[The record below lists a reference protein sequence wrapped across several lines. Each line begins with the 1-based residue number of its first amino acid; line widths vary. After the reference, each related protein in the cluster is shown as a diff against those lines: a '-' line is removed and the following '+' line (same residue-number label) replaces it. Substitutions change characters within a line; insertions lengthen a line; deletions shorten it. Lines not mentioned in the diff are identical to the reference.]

1 MIDKHVYIPINAVSL
16 SHYYGAGIILPSKCL
31 PNKIP
36 DVQNK
41 FEDFLLMSQKQAID
55 DSNCCLDIILSD
67 EEYKMLQPIENSEE
81 IFLYPFPLPTTRI
94 RNIYFTDADLKDRII
109 SSINIQSIA
118 IQENIP
124 TTISTFTRCTMPALT
139 TDYRNDILPI
149 DKIEKYDRILGALA
163 LMKASADTE
172 EGMNYPENYFPTL
185 SFFNSL
191 ISQDLIKADKKTNS
205 FYHDAFIGKSEFKS
219 LLPYLLKKITLEDV
233 NEVAKRN
240 NQIIKKN
247 KFSSLIDFS
256 NLEGIVYIIAILYT
270 YGLDDEA
277 KSFKIGNLV
286 VTDFKEGIHTA
297 KAEVIAFCFGYNRGY
312 SSLSRKYKVDNKEK
326 IIKYE
331 LKSLLDYYTIES
343 IYQFAFYDK
352 TANNLFP
359 YMDWVAPLNLKSKNN
374 TYKILDE
381 IVFNKKKPPVGSPNY
396 IGQLLQ
402 AFFQKDTQTYFK
414 DLFTAIVNAVKSDY
428 AIQISDEASNK
439 DEQISML
446 ENQLNQR
453 NVALQQLNE
462 ENHEKSIKIED
473 MSQQL
478 NETTIKLSQL
488 SPTKDNSTFNSKL
501 NDDASLETERED
513 QEPGQLTENINTQ
526 QSSIIQDNA
535 NIIHNQTLI
544 DDIEPYEKRYEILIA
559 EIEKLLS
566 AKRLERSKLE
576 DLINNAK
583 SNVIKK

>member
-1 MIDKHVYIPINAVSL
+1 MTEKHIYLPINAVSL
-16 SHYYGAGIILPSKCL
+16 SHYYGAGIILPSKCF

-41 FEDFLLMSQKQAID
+41 FEDFLLMSQKQGID
-55 DSNCCLDIILSD
+55 DSNCCLNIVLSD
-67 EEYKMLQPIENSEE
+67 EEYKMLQPIESSGE
-81 IFLYPFPLPTTRI
+81 IFLYPFPLPISRI
-94 RNIYFTDADLKDRII
+94 RNIYFNDADLKDRIV
-109 SSINIQSIA
+109 SSINIQSTA

-124 TTISTFTRCTMPALT
+124 SIISTFTRCRMPALT
-139 TDYRNDILPI
+139 TDYRNDILPLG
-149 DKIEKYDRILGALA
+149 KIEKYDRILGALA
-163 LMKASADTE
+163 LMKASSDTE
-172 EGMNYPENYFPTL
+172 EGLNYPENYFPTL

-191 ISQDLIKADKKTNS
+191 ISQDLIKADKKTTS
-205 FYHDAFIGKSEFKS
+205 FYHDAFIGKSEFKP
-219 LLPYLLKKITLEDV
+219 LLPYLLKKITLDDV

-277 KSFKIGNLV
+277 KSLKIGNLV
-286 VTDFKEGIHTA
+286 VTDFKEGLHTT
-297 KAEVIAFCFGYNRGY
+297 KSEVIAFCFGYNRGY

-331 LKSLLDYYTIES
+331 LKSSLDYYTIES

-352 TANNLFP
+352 TANSHFS
-359 YMDWVAPLNLKSKNN
+359 YMDWVTPLNLKSKSN

-396 IGQLLQ
+396 ISQLLQ
-402 AFFQKDTQTYFK
+402 AFFQKDTQIYFK
-414 DLFTAIVNAVKSDY
+414 DLFTVVVNAVKFDY
-428 AIQISDEASNK
+428 DNQIYEDAINK
-439 DEQISML
+439 DEQISIL

-462 ENHEKSIKIED
+462 ENFEKSIKIED
-473 MSQQL
+473 ISQQL
-478 NETTIKLSQL
+478 NETTINLIRL
-488 SPTKDNSTFNSKL
+488 SPTKDNSTFNS
-501 NDDASLETERED
+501 NVSENAVLETDGEN
-513 QEPGQLTENINTQ
+513 QELGQQTKNINTQ
-526 QSSIIQDNA
+526 QSSIIQDYA
-535 NIIHNQTLI
+535 STTHNQTLI
-544 DDIEPYEKRYEILIA
+544 DDIEPYEKKYEILIA
-559 EIEKLLS
+559 EIDKLLS

-576 DLINNAK
+576 ELINNAK
-583 SNVIKK
+583 LNVIKK